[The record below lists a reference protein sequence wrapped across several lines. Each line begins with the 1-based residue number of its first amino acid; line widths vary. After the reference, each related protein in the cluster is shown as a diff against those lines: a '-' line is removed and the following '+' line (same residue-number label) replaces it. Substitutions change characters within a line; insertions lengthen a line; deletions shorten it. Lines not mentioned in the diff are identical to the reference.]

1 MVNGGDRTGNR
12 AESLS
17 NTTCFLMTR
26 TSYTSGKKHHIFS
39 VKGHVFIKY
48 CVYFSLRLP
57 WWLSGK
63 ESACQCRRHRFDP
76 WVGKIPWRKE

>member
-26 TSYTSGKKHHIFS
+26 TSYTSGKKTSYLFS
-39 VKGHVFIKY
+39 QRS
-48 CVYFSLRLP
+48 CVYKVLCILQSQASLVAQ
-57 WWLSGK
+57 W
-63 ESACQCRRHRFDP
+63 
-76 WVGKIPWRKE
+76 